1 MSTQMK
7 DEQQQGVQDLHAP
20 EQGVSNADAPEADTL
35 QDSQG
40 PQTAGTPSGTAGA
53 DLSAS
58 EAEGEAVEAG
68 DAEGDSEGEGEQ
80 ETFPRA
86 YVDKL
91 RKEAAGHRE
100 RAKRADEF
108 AAALWEA
115 RVAASGRLADATDL
129 PMPEGADPLDAEAVE
144 AAVEDLLARK
154 PHLATRRPSGNIG
167 QGVGSAP
174 QNVSLAGMLRANV

>member
-1 MSTQMK
+1 MSTQM
-7 DEQQQGVQDLHAP
+7 DEQMT
-20 EQGVSNADAPEADTL
+20 EQEPVEGAVDENTPQEA
-35 QDSQG
+35 
-40 PQTAGTPSGTAGA
+40 AGA

-58 EAEGEAVEAG
+58 EAQDESVEAG
-68 DAEGDSEGEGEQ
+68 DAESDSEGEGEQ

-115 RVAASGRLADATDL
+115 RVAASGRLADPTDL
-129 PMPEGADPLDAEAVE
+129 PMPEDADPLDTEAVE

>member
-1 MSTQMK
+1 MSTQM
-7 DEQQQGVQDLHAP
+7 DEQMT
-20 EQGVSNADAPEADTL
+20 EQEPVEGAVDESTPQEA
-35 QDSQG
+35 
-40 PQTAGTPSGTAGA
+40 AGT

-58 EAEGEAVEAG
+58 EAQDESVEAG
-68 DAEGDSEGEGEQ
+68 DAESDSEGEDEQ

-91 RKEAAGHRE
+91 RKEAAGHRD

-129 PMPEGADPLDAEAVE
+129 PMPEDADPLDTEAVE

>member
-1 MSTQMK
+1 MSTQM
-7 DEQQQGVQDLHAP
+7 DEQMD
-20 EQGVSNADAPEADTL
+20 EQMTEQEPVEGAVDENTPQEAT
-35 QDSQG
+35 
-40 PQTAGTPSGTAGA
+40 GA

-58 EAEGEAVEAG
+58 EAQDESVEAG
-68 DAEGDSEGEGEQ
+68 DAESDSEGEDEQ

-115 RVAASGRLADATDL
+115 RVAASGRLADPTDL
-129 PMPEGADPLDAEAVE
+129 PMPEGADPLDTEAVE

>member
-1 MSTQMK
+1 MSTQM
-7 DEQQQGVQDLHAP
+7 DEQMTDQEPTETTVPGEQADGV
-20 EQGVSNADAPEADTL
+20 EQNPSQEA
-35 QDSQG
+35 
-40 PQTAGTPSGTAGA
+40 AGA

-68 DAEGDSEGEGEQ
+68 DAESDSEGEGEQ

-115 RVAASGRLADATDL
+115 RVAASGRLADASDL
-129 PMPEGADPLDAEAVE
+129 PMPEGADPLDSEAVE